1 MTLRLATIRTPDGHR
16 CVRIDSD
23 QAIEVGAADVVELL
37 QDPGWRTRTEGAA
50 GAGHDLA
57 SLDFAP
63 LVPRP
68 EKIICVGLNYAAHI
82 REMGRELPEVPT
94 FFAKFHRALIGAND
108 EISLP
113 AVSQAVDWEAEL
125 GIVVG
130 HPLRNASPDEATA
143 SIAGFTV
150 VNDITGRDWQY
161 RTTQWLQGKTFE
173 ATTPVGPYLVVPER
187 AEPAPGYEIV
197 CAVDGEVMQSAN
209 TSDLV
214 FNPATL
220 LSYLSEIITL
230 VPGDLIATGT
240 PGGVGHGR
248 DPKRYL
254 KDGSLVVTTIEGIG
268 ECRNHCRAT
277 A

>member
-1 MTLRLATIRTPDGHR
+1 
-16 CVRIDSD
+16 
-23 QAIEVGAADVVELL
+23 
-37 QDPGWRTRTEGAA
+37 
-50 GAGHDLA
+50 
-57 SLDFAP
+57 
-63 LVPRP
+63 
-68 EKIICVGLNYAAHI
+68 
-82 REMGRELPEVPT
+82 
-94 FFAKFHRALIGAND
+94 
-108 EISLP
+108 
-113 AVSQAVDWEAEL
+113 
-125 GIVVG
+125 
-130 HPLRNASPDEATA
+130 
-143 SIAGFTV
+143 
-150 VNDITGRDWQY
+150 
-161 RTTQWLQGKTFE
+161 
-173 ATTPVGPYLVVPER
+173 
-187 AEPAPGYEIV
+187 
-197 CAVDGEVMQSAN
+197 MQSAN